1 MTTYNKIMAYSAMS
15 LLKLTG
21 SLSLGSRVALII
33 LGSSLVTVLVI
44 VSIAYQALVD
54 DFEDL
59 LTQRQALETTRMAE
73 RVDQKIEL
81 RLNAL
86 TAFASQLPDGDSL
99 PPAPKLQ
106 AALKRQS
113 KLREL
118 FPASLLVFDDQ
129 ARAIAENIP
138 VEGRIG
144 TSYLDRAHFRRAL
157 ETRQPLVSK
166 PIVGRVTG
174 KPLLSFLAP
183 ILSDKGDLLG
193 FAGGTLDLTETSL
206 LPELNSRNGV
216 SAGVTQRIIDT
227 ENFLQVDSGSGSQDI
242 LPLPNPGE
250 DNLIDAALSGITF
263 GQVIDDQGELLIY
276 AAHHLQRLGWM
287 FVRAVPYGRATV
299 PARES
304 FSRFAII
311 ALLVAL
317 ILAIISYILAR
328 GTMSPLDRMTARVQ
342 RMSAQPDSAFRLRE
356 VGTAEVRNLARAFN
370 QLLAEREALANM
382 KDHFMS
388 SVSHELRTPLTSMN
402 GALRLI
408 ASGATGRLD
417 ENTQKMANL
426 ALRNGERL
434 QLLISDLLDL
444 NKLSE
449 GSMKTEICATRLAPV
464 VSEAIGDNAT
474 MAADNGVTLTCKVA
488 EDLTCLADSHRL
500 RQVLDNYISNAIKFS
515 PVDGSVSVS
524 AGKTASSRVRIT
536 VSDQGPGVPETF
548 SGEVFKR
555 FAQAETGTTRSI
567 KGTGLGLA
575 ICYELAKLM
584 NGSVGYY
591 NDNGAH
597 FWIEL
602 PTPETPV
609 TESTQTEAQG

>member
-1 MTTYNKIMAYSAMS
+1 MAYSAMTP
-15 LLKLTG
+15 LKLTG

-33 LGSSLVTVLVI
+33 LGSSLITVIAI

-59 LTQRQALETTRMAE
+59 LIQRQLLETTRMAE

-86 TAFASQLPDGDSL
+86 TAFASQLPQGDRL
-99 PPAPKLQ
+99 PPAAELEES
-106 AALKRQS
+106 LKRQS
-113 KLREL
+113 TLREL

-129 ARAIAENIP
+129 GRAVAEN
-138 VEGRIG
+138 VHVTGRIG
-144 TSYLDRAHFRRAL
+144 TSYQDRPHFRKAFATL
-157 ETRQPLVSK
+157 KPLVSK

-174 KPLLSFLAP
+174 QPLLSFLAP
-183 ILSDKGDLLG
+183 ILSSQGTLLG
-193 FAGGTLDLTETSL
+193 FAGGTVDLSETTL
-206 LPELNSRNGV
+206 LPKLNVDSEV

-227 ENFLQVDSGSGSQDI
+227 ENFLQVDSGNGAQDI
-242 LPLPNPGE
+242 LPLPDPGE
-250 DNLIDAALSGITF
+250 DALIDAALSGIRF
-263 GQVIDDQGELLIY
+263 GQVIDNHGELFIY
-276 AAHHLQRLGWM
+276 ATHHLQRLGWM
-287 FVRAVPYGRATV
+287 FVRAVPYDQATV

-304 FSRFAII
+304 FSRFAVITLLI
-311 ALLVAL
+311 ALV
-317 ILAIISYILAR
+317 LAVISYALAR
-328 GTMSPLDRMTARVQ
+328 ATMSPLDRMTARVQ
-342 RMSAQPDSAFRLRE
+342 RMSSQPDSAFRLRE
-356 VGTAEVRNLARAFN
+356 VGTSEVKNLARAFN
-370 QLLAEREALANM
+370 QLLAEREALAYM

-408 ASGATGRLD
+408 ASGATGEL
-417 ENTQKMANL
+417 EEKTQGMADL

-449 GSMKTEICATRLAPV
+449 GSMKTDICDGKLAPI
-464 VSEAIGDNAT
+464 VSEAITDNTT
-474 MAADNGVTLTCKVA
+474 MAADHGVTLTFDIN

-500 RQVLDNYISNAIKFS
+500 RQILDNYISNAIKFS
-515 PVDGSVSVS
+515 PEGGEVSVK
-524 AGKTASSRVRIT
+524 AEKTAGSRVRIV
-536 VSDQGPGVPETF
+536 VSDQGPGVPVSF

-555 FAQAETGTTRSI
+555 FAQAETGTARSV

-584 NGSVGYY
+584 NGRVGYY
-591 NDNGAH
+591 NQGGAH

-602 PTPETPV
+602 PTPETAVPEPSTTEV
-609 TESTQTEAQG
+609 TG